1 METWLKLFT
10 SVVTVVSACFD
21 LHCKLQLFDK
31 TNYMDRQQENVN
43 QNYVK
48 TDKPLAFSST
58 P

>member
-1 METWLKLFT
+1 METWLKLFI
-10 SVVTVVSACFD
+10 SVVSACFD

-58 P
+58 PQ